1 MRVISIARVQ
11 IPVECGKPF
20 LDIAYGFPVIVLD
33 KGASFEKTTSVT
45 VLGMIIGKGA
55 WYWEGQIL
63 IGV

>member
-33 KGASFEKTTSVT
+33 KGASFKKTTLVT
-45 VLGMIIGKGA
+45 VLGMITGKGA
-55 WYWEGQIL
+55 
-63 IGV
+63 